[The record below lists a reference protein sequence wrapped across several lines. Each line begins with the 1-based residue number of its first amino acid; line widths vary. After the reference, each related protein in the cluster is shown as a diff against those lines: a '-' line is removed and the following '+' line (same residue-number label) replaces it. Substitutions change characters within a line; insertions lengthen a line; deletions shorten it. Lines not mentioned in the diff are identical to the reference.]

1 MSPSQPIF
9 VVTKNWST
17 KPVLRDDDTPL
28 DRIRFLSRSD
38 TRVDIATTIL
48 ESGEITQREL
58 RDRLDVSR
66 RTVSR
71 SLRALQDREWI
82 ESDGN
87 TYRLT
92 TRGRHIVAEFTD
104 LMETVR
110 RTEELAAFLRWFPA
124 DVDAPDF
131 LDVTDAVVT
140 ASSDADPYAP
150 ARTQTEILYDA
161 DRLRVLLPAIDLES
175 TKTLTEEVTDRGL
188 EIESVVSPGVAETM
202 ASREFA
208 PQLREQ
214 LETGRA
220 SILVTDE
227 ALPFYLGLAD
237 DGRVQ
242 IGLADEEGIPRALL
256 ETTDERVRTWAEDV
270 YSEYRDA
277 ATPKSLEDI

>member
-1 MSPSQPIF
+1 M
-9 VVTKNWST
+9 
-17 KPVLRDDDTPL
+17 LRDDDGTPL

-38 TRVDIATTIL
+38 SRVEIATTIL
-48 ESGEITQREL
+48 ESGPVTQREL

-71 SLRALQDREWI
+71 SLRTLQDREWI

-92 TRGRHIVAEFTD
+92 TRGRRIVAEFTD

-110 RTEELAAFLRWFPA
+110 RTEELAEFLRWFPA

-150 ARTQTEILYDA
+150 ARTQTQILYDA
-161 DRLRVLLPAIDLES
+161 DRLRVLLPATDLES
-175 TKTLTEEVTDRGL
+175 TETLTAEITGRDL
-188 EIESVVSPGVAETM
+188 EIESVVSPGVAATLTS
-202 ASREFA
+202 AEFA
-208 PQLREQ
+208 PLIREQ
-214 LETGRA
+214 LEIGRA
-220 SILVTDE
+220 SILVADE

-270 YSEYRDA
+270 YREYRSA
-277 ATPKSLEDI
+277 ATPIPLEDF